1 MPDRIFDFPDPHT
14 MQNNS
19 DGSYTASISFM
30 ELDPNFIEFPLYVPS
45 LPPQFFA
52 PIGAILVQWGCFESV
67 FDSVLSDFE
76 IFNHGIPNNKSL
88 SFVQRKR
95 NFKNEFKLIFEN
107 CNIISNKISSILED
121 LSDIYIIRNLLA
133 HGRLECRFNYDVK
146 ENMQDDSYVAIL
158 VNGGKKYNFR
168 DFIFKAEYLKETFY
182 KISHYAGWIDQFRA
196 AELKFDEELDSIES
210 NIIMSYLNRINQI
223 RSLKGT

>member
-76 IFNHGIPNNKSL
+76 IFNHGISNNKGL
-88 SFVQRKR
+88 SFGQRKK
-95 NFKNEFKLIFEN
+95 NFKTEFALIFEK
-107 CNIISNKISSILED
+107 CNIISKKMYYILGD
-121 LSDIYIIRNLLA
+121 LSDIFITRNLLA
-133 HGRLECRFNYDVK
+133 HGRLKCRFNYDLK
-146 ENMQDDSYVAIL
+146 ENMKDDSYVSIL
-158 VNGGKKYNFR
+158 VNGGKKYNYR
-168 DFIFKAEYLKETFY
+168 DFTFRAEYLKETFY

-196 AELKFDEELDSIES
+196 TEFKFDEEFDSIEY
-210 NIIMSYLNRINQI
+210 NIVISYLNRINQI
-223 RSLKGT
+223 RSSKGI